1 MTRSERAS
9 QIWAVLAWAAKNR
22 QSLTYKQ
29 LAELIGVPQAGLGP
43 VAGADTVLLSS

>member
-22 QSLTYKQ
+22 QIYQQGTSLWIFVWSVFRGDN
-29 LAELIGVPQAGLGP
+29 E
-43 VAGADTVLLSS
+43 